1 MLNQGE
7 KFRDFH
13 SHNES
18 LSRILKIFQLNRNS
32 WDEFGFSRFFCLFDF
47 YFIIKDISFIF
58 DIPIVTWRIPTQAW
72 FTSWKR
78 KPFCKFSNYSFFSIY
93 KHYLDKTMRY
103 PLQRW
108 IIWFV
113 LLAYYGYRIYTCQG
127 FYLITYALGLYIL
140 NLFLGFVSPLVP
152 ILLVFLMFHRRIQN
166 SMMTMKEIYCLL
178 RRLMNSSPSFVV
190 FQSSPSGMHFP
201 SSLFSRY
208 ESIKMILMSLLMT
221 FNKAFDVPVFW
232 PILVV
237 YFLVFLLHFR
247 LYLF

>member
-1 MLNQGE
+1 MEESSVILT
-7 KFRDFH
+7 H
-13 SHNES
+13 MMSHFLE
-18 LSRILKIFQLNRNS
+18 
-32 WDEFGFSRFFCLFDF
+32 FSRFFNSTEIHGTNSIFHFLLCLLAC
-47 YFIIKDISFIF
+47 YFIIKAIPFIF
-58 DIPIVTWRIPTQAW
+58 DIPFVTWRIPTQAW

-78 KPFCKFSNYSFFSIY
+78 KPFYNFSNYSFFSIY

-113 LLAYYGYRIYTCQG
+113 LLAYYGYRIYACQG

-152 ILLVFLMFHRRIQN
+152 ILLVFFIFHRRIQN
-166 SMMTMKEIYCLL
+166 SMMTMKEIYCLP
-178 RRLMNSSPSFVV
+178 RRPMNSSHLFVV

-237 YFLVFLLHFR
+237 YFLVFLLRFC